1 MESGNGS
8 HARDVIF
15 IVVFRPVK
23 QGRGWG
29 GTKTS
34 IAYII
39 ASFGSRVLVF
49 IL

>member
-15 IVVFRPVK
+15 IVVLRPVK
-23 QGRGWG
+23 QGRGCW
-29 GTKTS
+29 GTKIG
-34 IAYII
+34 IANSI
-39 ASFGSRVLVF
+39 ASFGSRVPVF